1 VQLGFLADADEGEEF
16 RFVDRRQL
24 DAEAAVVTE
33 CAEVKDPRRT
43 ADLKDAEKVLREE
56 KARVDARYQE
66 IVRTD
71 KEKGASMDRRFK
83 EFLEKSQGDTPSR
96 PLRDVDLD

>member
-1 VQLGFLADADEGEEF
+1 MTESGKATFQVTCPCCKSALTIDPGA
-16 RFVDRRQL
+16 V
-24 DAEAAVVTE
+24 VVTE
-33 CAEVKDPRRT
+33 CVEVKDPRRT

-66 IVRTD
+66 IVRAD
-71 KEKGASMDRRFK
+71 KEKGATMDKKFK
-83 EFLEKSQGDTPSR
+83 EFLEKSQDEPPTK

>member
-1 VQLGFLADADEGEEF
+1 MTESGKATFQVTCPCCKSALTIDPG
-16 RFVDRRQL
+16 
-24 DAEAAVVTE
+24 AAVITE
-33 CAEVKDPRRT
+33 CVEAKDPRRT

-66 IVRTD
+66 IVRT
-71 KEKGASMDRRFK
+71 EKGKVATMDKKFK
-83 EFLEKSQGDTPSR
+83 EFLEKSQDEPPVK

>member
-1 VQLGFLADADEGEEF
+1 MTESGKATFQVTCPCCRSTLTIDAG
-16 RFVDRRQL
+16 
-24 DAEAAVVTE
+24 ATVVTE
-33 CAEVKDPRRT
+33 CVEVKDPRRT

-66 IVRTD
+66 IVRAE
-71 KEKGASMDRRFK
+71 KGKGASMDKKFK
-83 EFLEKSQGDTPSR
+83 EFLEKSQDEPPPK

>member
-1 VQLGFLADADEGEEF
+1 MTGSGKATFQVTCPCCKSILTIDPG
-16 RFVDRRQL
+16 
-24 DAEAAVVTE
+24 AAVVME
-33 CAEVKDPRRT
+33 CVEAKDPRRT

-66 IVRTD
+66 IVKAD
-71 KEKGASMDRRFK
+71 KEKGASMDRKFK
-83 EFLEKSQGDTPSR
+83 EFLEKSQGETPSR